1 MVVLYGALHEPIAT
15 NYSSDGKTW
24 LGWKVHA
31 LKSDLDGLTK
41 FLELGAHI
49 RTQDKGNGVIAL
61 QLFND
66 GGKNSFIISWDQ
78 NKNTLECSCL
88 TSDGSWKRATLATPT
103 IST

>member
-103 IST
+103 IPT